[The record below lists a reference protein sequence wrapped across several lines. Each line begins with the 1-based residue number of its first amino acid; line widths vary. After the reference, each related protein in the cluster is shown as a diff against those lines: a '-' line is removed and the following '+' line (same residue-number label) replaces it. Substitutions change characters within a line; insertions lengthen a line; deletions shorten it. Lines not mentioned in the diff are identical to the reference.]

1 MCNYLLMI
9 INGGKF
15 IVDIKNVIKV
25 VDVCKINNVPV
36 KDKSMIGVIS
46 DDDDLIPI
54 IDIRPFLDINID
66 FLKKDNY
73 QILIISIDNK
83 KTGIII
89 DDALDIIEIDEII
102 SKKPIKSIIN
112 NDEILIFLN
121 IEKIIKS

>member
-15 IVDIKNVIKV
+15 IVNIKNVIKV

-46 DDDDLIPI
+46 DDGDLIPI